1 MVPADLPSNA
11 RLDSWKEIAAYL
23 KRDVTTVRRWE
34 KREGLPVHRH
44 LHHRRDSI
52 YAYAKELD
60 AWLEARRREGSIAPE
75 TKPPEQP
82 RVAGRASRIG
92 GRALMAIVT
101 VSVLAMSGAM
111 VGIEYLRKAPA
122 DPSAVRLTFSVPH
135 PLILADAANGGQFSI
150 SPDGRS
156 VVFVAS
162 APDRTQG
169 LWMRR
174 LDSLAAEPLRGTDGA
189 AHPFWSPDGQ
199 FVGFFAQRKL
209 KTIAVAGGPVQTLAD
224 AVLPRGGTWSRA
236 GTVIFSANAGEQL
249 YRVSA
254 AGGQVTRIT
263 LDHPNRESHWPD
275 FLPDGR
281 HFVFLGRR
289 QRPGIY
295 LGSIDSP
302 ETRLLATGYMAAEY
316 AAPGYLLLL
325 TGGTKSETSGTLMV
339 QRFDTS
345 SFRLVGSAVPLAQ
358 SVAIWPQ
365 FNHGVFSASESGT
378 VLYGTSRHQITQ
390 LVWLDRDGRQ
400 VGTVSNPGRYE
411 RVALSN
417 DEQTVAVE
425 VIDPHLG
432 TPDIWLIETER
443 RVVSRF
449 TSDPGAERMALWSP
463 DGTRLVF
470 SAPRNGNPPSLFEK
484 MSTGGSEQ
492 PLFRSDQLIQPTD
505 WSRDGRL
512 IVYARRDPWSQ
523 WDLWVVP
530 ASPDPQRGE
539 RKPELF
545 LQTPF
550 NEHHGHL
557 SVDGRWMAYA
567 SDESGRSEVYLRAF
581 PPQSSRWQISTD
593 GGVEPRWRS
602 DGKELFYVS
611 PDGALMAVPLQ
622 FDDMKVRPAAARAL
636 FKAHFGTFGAENMWR
651 PVYAPGDGGR
661 RFLVSIVVE
670 QTAPSP
676 VTMVLNW
683 PAALKGR

>member
-1 MVPADLPSNA
+1 MVPADPRSNA

-60 AWLEARRREGSIAPE
+60 AWLEARRRDGSIAAE

-82 RVAGRASRIG
+82 SAAGRASRIG

-101 VSVLAMSGAM
+101 VSVLVISGSM
-111 VGIEYLRKAPA
+111 VGMEYLRTSPEDALP
-122 DPSAVRLTFSVPH
+122 VRVTFSVPH
-135 PLILADAANGGQFSI
+135 PLILADAATGGQFSL
-150 SPDGRS
+150 SPDGRC
-156 VVFVAS
+156 VIFVAS
-162 APDRTQG
+162 APDRRQG
-169 LWMRR
+169 LWIRR
-174 LDSLAAEPLRGTDGA
+174 LDSLAAEPLPGTDGA
-189 AHPFWSPDGQ
+189 AYPFWSPDGE
-199 FVGFFAQRKL
+199 FVAFFAQQKL
-209 KTIAVAGGPVQTLAD
+209 KKIAVAGGPVQTLAD
-224 AVLPRGGTWSRA
+224 AVLPRGGTWNRA
-236 GTVIFSANAGEQL
+236 GTILFSANAGERL
-249 YRVSA
+249 YRVSST
-254 AGGQVTRIT
+254 GGQVTPVT
-263 LDHPNRESHWPD
+263 LDQPNRESHWPD

-281 HFVFLGRR
+281 HFVFVGRR
-289 QRPGIY
+289 QKTGIY

-302 ETRLLATGYMAAEY
+302 ETRLLTAGYVAADY
-316 AAPGYLLLL
+316 VAPGYLLLL
-325 TGGTKSETSGTLMV
+325 TGGTQSETSGTLMV
-339 QRFDTS
+339 QRFDVST
-345 SFRLVGSAVPLAQ
+345 FRLVGDAVTLAE
-358 SVAIWPQ
+358 SVAIRPQ
-365 FNHGVFSASESGT
+365 FSRGVFSTSENGT
-378 VLYGTSRHQITQ
+378 VLYGTLQHQITQ
-390 LVWLDRDGRQ
+390 LVWLDRDGKQ
-400 VGTVSNPGRYE
+400 IGTATSPGRYG
-411 RVALSN
+411 RAALSD
-417 DEQTVAVE
+417 DEKMVAVE
-425 VIDPHLG
+425 VIDPHLE

-484 MSTGGSEQ
+484 MSAGGSEQ
-492 PLFRSDQLIQPTD
+492 PLFKSDQLIQPTD
-505 WSRDGRL
+505 WSRDGRF

-593 GGVEPRWRS
+593 GGVEPRWRP

-611 PDGALMAVPLQ
+611 PDGALMAVALQ
-622 FDDMKVRPAAARAL
+622 FHDMKVEPSTARAL
-636 FKAHFGTFGAENMWR
+636 FKAHFGTFGAGDMWR
-651 PVYAPGDGGR
+651 PVYAPGDNGR
-661 RFLVSIVVE
+661 RFLVNIVVE